1 MTRAEFIKL
10 IEAKIQD
17 QKPEINLYDSTRGL
31 TSANLISELID
42 GSISELSDYTPQVII
57 EDFTGTGS
65 RYYGL
70 VDTLSGWTA
79 ANSENAEVNRV
90 WLDVSDYDSAD
101 RDSEELPVKYWT
113 VDYWLI
119 AGTQVKALIFRG
131 AFLPSSSNTVR
142 VEYFIDH
149 TFPDAGAVS
158 LETKHIDAF
167 SDLIA
172 GKYLLKALASNMIQ
186 NVSSTPVSDA
196 LSPLNP
202 VRTVQ
207 EAARTLMNL
216 FYEHFGEDPSATRN
230 NRLQERRQ
238 GANKLRQWR
247 KASNKTSRHWL
258 YARGG

>member
-10 IEAKIQD
+10 VEAKIQD
-17 QKPEINLYDSTRGL
+17 QKPEINLYETSRGL

-42 GSISELSDYTPQVII
+42 GSISELSDYTPQVKIG
-57 EDFTGTGS
+57 DFTGTGS

-70 VDTLSGWTA
+70 IATLTDWTA
-79 ANSENAEVNRV
+79 VNDENAEVSRV
-90 WLDVSDYDSAD
+90 WLDISDSTSAD
-101 RDSEELPVKYWT
+101 RDFEELAVKYWT
-113 VDYWLI
+113 VDYWII

-149 TFPDAGAVS
+149 TFPDAGEAS
-158 LETKHIDAF
+158 LEAKHLDAF

-172 GKYLLKALASNMIQ
+172 GKYLLKALASNMVQ
-186 NVSSTPVSDA
+186 DVSSTPVADA
-196 LSPLNP
+196 LSPLDP
-202 VRTVQ
+202 VLTVQ
-207 EAARTLMNL
+207 RAARTLMNL
-216 FYEHFGEDPSATRN
+216 FYEHFGEDPNATRDS
-230 NRLQERRQ
+230 RSQSRKQ